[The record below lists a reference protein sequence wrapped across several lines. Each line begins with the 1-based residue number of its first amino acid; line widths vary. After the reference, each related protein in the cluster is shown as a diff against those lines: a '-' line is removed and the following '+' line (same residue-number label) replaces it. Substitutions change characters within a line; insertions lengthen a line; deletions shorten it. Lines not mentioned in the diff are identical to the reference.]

1 MRVEEIVSSLL
12 SKIEDVQNKRITA
25 QADLLDALGRFQL
38 AKESEEEAINTQA
51 LSAGEISSL
60 RAQLL
65 QFNEQEMAYKEQ
77 LKHFQALLSLAQPPA
92 EEPAPEEQPPAEQE
106 TAPAET
112 IPEEEQITEEPVTD
126 PTAEENPAEGELP
139 LDDPPLPAEEE
150 IPPVEGDG
158 GGL

>member
-51 LSAGEISSL
+51 LSAGEISAL
-60 RAQLL
+60 RSQLL

-92 EEPAPEEQPPAEQE
+92 EEPAP
-106 TAPAET
+106 
-112 IPEEEQITEEPVTD
+112 EEPVTD